1 MKKKEV
7 HVKILNGKV
16 VSKHLR
22 GQFKEEV
29 KELAEKRGRPPGLA
43 VVIVGEDPASQ
54 IYVAHKI
61 KSCQE
66 VGIQSF
72 EFKEPANITSQNL
85 KKRIQ
90 ELNQREEV
98 DGILVQLPLPVHLNS
113 EEVLSWIDPR
123 KDADCLTAENLGLL
137 WTGRPR
143 TTPCTPAGVME
154 ILKYYE
160 IDPQGMRAAVVGRSQ
175 IVGKPMSLLLTDAN
189 ATVTVCHSRTKN
201 MREILKSSELVV
213 VAAGKPLFLGK
224 EDFAKG
230 AVVIDVGIH
239 RNEGKLCGDVRFNEL
254 EGHVT
259 AATPVPGGVGP
270 MTITMLL
277 KNTIALSKATS

>member
-277 KNTIALSKATS
+277 KNTIALYKATS